1 MLSDID
7 LLKKVKDGDL
17 QAEEELFARYKPVVT
32 AIARKYYLIGGE
44 KEDLLQEGW
53 LGFFGAIRKFDI
65 DKGDNFKSYASL
77 LIEREMID
85 AIRRANT
92 VKNQVLSNSIL
103 LDNDEILSSENN
115 TEDDILYYETFKD
128 IFSHIELSSKEKEV
142 LELYL
147 QGYNY
152 VDISKLLQ
160 SSSKSIDN
168 TLTRIKNK
176 LKSLRGSI

>member
-1 MLSDID
+1 MLSDIE
-7 LLKKVKDGDL
+7 LLKKLKNNDSD
-17 QAEEELFARYKPVVT
+17 AEEELFARYKPIVT
-32 AIARKYYLIGGE
+32 SIARKYYLIGGD

-65 DKGDNFKSYASL
+65 EKNDNFKSYAIL

-92 VKNQVLSNSIL
+92 GKNQVLSNSIL
-103 LDNDEILSSENN
+103 IDNE
-115 TEDDILYYETFKD
+115 DILASDNTTENDIIYYETFKD
-128 IFSHIELSSKEKEV
+128 IFKKIELSVKEKKV

-152 VDISKLLQ
+152 VDISKLLET
-160 SSSKSIDN
+160 SSKSIDN

-176 LKSLRGSI
+176 LKNLRGSI